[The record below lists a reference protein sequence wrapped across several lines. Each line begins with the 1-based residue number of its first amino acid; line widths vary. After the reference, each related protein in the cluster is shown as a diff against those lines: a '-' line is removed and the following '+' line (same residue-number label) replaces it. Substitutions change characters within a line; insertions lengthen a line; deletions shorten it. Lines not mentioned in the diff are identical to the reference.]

1 MRTRSGRTALTGL
14 HGERYS
20 AVYWAVAAAGFAF
33 LVVDIFDD
41 GAIWNV
47 AVIVCV
53 VIAIA
58 VRPGGFRGRR
68 ATAPADEPASRGGR

>member
-1 MRTRSGRTALTGL
+1 MRTRSGRIALTGL

-20 AVYWAVAAAGFAF
+20 WVYWAVTAAAVAF

-41 GAIWNV
+41 GAIWNY
-47 AVIVCV
+47 AVIASV
-53 VIAIA
+53 VIAMA

-68 ATAPADEPASRGGR
+68 ATAAADEQASRDA